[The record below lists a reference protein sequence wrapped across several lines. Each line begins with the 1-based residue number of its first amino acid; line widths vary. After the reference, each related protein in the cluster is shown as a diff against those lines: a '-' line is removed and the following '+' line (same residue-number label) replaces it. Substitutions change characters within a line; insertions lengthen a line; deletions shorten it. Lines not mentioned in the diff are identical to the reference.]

1 MPAIYKKE
9 LKGYLTSMLGYLFIF
24 FILLLAGIY
33 FTAYN
38 LVSAYPKFE
47 AVLSAVT
54 FVFLVAV
61 PILTMKIMA
70 EERKQKTDQ
79 MLLTAPVSVG
89 SIVWGKYLALITV
102 YLIPVL
108 ILSFYPLIMSKY
120 GDISYAA
127 AYTGILGFYL
137 LGCAY
142 LAIGVFLSSVTESQV
157 IAAVLTFVVL
167 FLFYVMDGISSFFSQ
182 KAFVSF
188 LAFSVLLIAAAFI
201 IYGMIKNGFLAVTIG
216 LIGEVVL
223 LCIYFVKSSIFE
235 GAIQRFLSIFDI
247 NSHYSNFSNGILDI
261 TGIIYFVSIILI
273 CIFLTIQSVVKR
285 RWN

>member
-108 ILSFYPLIMSKY
+108 K
-120 GDISYAA
+120 
-127 AYTGILGFYL
+127 
-137 LGCAY
+137 
-142 LAIGVFLSSVTESQV
+142 
-157 IAAVLTFVVL
+157 
-167 FLFYVMDGISSFFSQ
+167 
-182 KAFVSF
+182 
-188 LAFSVLLIAAAFI
+188 
-201 IYGMIKNGFLAVTIG
+201 
-216 LIGEVVL
+216 
-223 LCIYFVKSSIFE
+223 
-235 GAIQRFLSIFDI
+235 
-247 NSHYSNFSNGILDI
+247 
-261 TGIIYFVSIILI
+261 
-273 CIFLTIQSVVKR
+273 
-285 RWN
+285 